1 MKKITMV
8 WAVPCRHIPT
18 TTLTEVCEDS
28 LVEPTE
34 KKLRRRAQTQEN
46 IWIAPYSVK
55 IEDFEE
61 MK

>member
-8 WAVPCRHIPT
+8 YAVPCRHIPH

-28 LVEPTE
+28 LVEITE
-34 KKLRRRAQTQEN
+34 KKLRRRAQNQEN

-55 IEDFEE
+55 IEDFKEI
-61 MK
+61 K